1 VQEETANWIIVIRR
15 EAYAAVPLGRSAQAV
30 WHVLEK
36 AGTALSTREITNS
49 IAQSASDVERSV
61 IRKAISRMYQS
72 GQLLGVHSA
81 DRPTKWMLI
90 GTQPSWSAEFVI
102 IETVRALT
110 AAESLRR

>member
-1 VQEETANWIIVIRR
+1 MQEETANWTILIRR

-49 IAQSASDVERSV
+49 ILAQSASDVERSL
-61 IRKAISRMYQS
+61 IRKAISRMYHS

-81 DRPTKWMLI
+81 DPPTRWMLI
-90 GTQPSWSAEFVI
+90 ATQPSWSAEFVI
-102 IETVRALT
+102 VETARA
-110 AAESLRR
+110 